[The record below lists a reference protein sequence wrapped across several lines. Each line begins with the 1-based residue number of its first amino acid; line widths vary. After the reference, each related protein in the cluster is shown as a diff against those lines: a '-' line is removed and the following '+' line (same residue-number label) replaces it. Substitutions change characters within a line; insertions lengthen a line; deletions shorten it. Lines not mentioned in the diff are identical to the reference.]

1 VRAIRASAAGVVA
14 MASVAA
20 VAQQPELVPGRG
32 LLPKP
37 YQRPARTAGTS
48 PRSFTRD
55 PSGALSR
62 IVFTTS
68 EDPNFNILIR
78 DFIFP
83 PDRQPHT
90 IAFPSAAFLHFFG
103 EPSEVKISGQPLTL
117 HAGDRRAVAA
127 DNQVEVT
134 NSGERSFLVRA
145 LIVEAK

>member
-1 VRAIRASAAGVVA
+1 MRGLLASAASVVA

-20 VAQQPELVPGRG
+20 VAQQPELAPGRG

-37 YQRPARTAGTS
+37 YQTPARTAGTS
-48 PRSFTRD
+48 TRSFTRD

-62 IVFTTS
+62 IVFATS

-83 PDRQPHT
+83 PDREPHA

-103 EPSEVKISGQPLTL
+103 EPSEVKISGRPLAL
-117 HAGDRRAVAA
+117 HAGDRAAVAA
-127 DNQVEVT
+127 GNQIEVT
-134 NSGERSFLVRA
+134 NSGERSFVVRA